1 MNPDANDNLSRGDTL
16 PTMTQ
21 GGDLVGRRIKHELHK
36 RTRRRRSAG
45 ERDKMEKAHT
55 TTDET
60 ERTAWGASLPD
71 DDEKA
76 MDMIETY
83 LPERT
88 KRGRQI
94 LVAGDAPYT
103 AMPPLVRCVLE
114 FADDQ
119 QLMMCMKRIPGVPRE
134 RHLEEKRIARCCW
147 V

>member
-16 PTMTQ
+16 PTMTP
-21 GGDLVGRRIKHELHK
+21 GGDLVGRRIKHEQHK

-83 LPERT
+83 LPERPNA
-88 KRGRQI
+88 RS
-94 LVAGDAPYT
+94 VADKYW
-103 AMPPLVRCVLE
+103 LLE
-114 FADDQ
+114 THRTRP
-119 QLMMCMKRIPGVPRE
+119 CHR
-134 RHLEEKRIARCCW
+134 
-147 V
+147 